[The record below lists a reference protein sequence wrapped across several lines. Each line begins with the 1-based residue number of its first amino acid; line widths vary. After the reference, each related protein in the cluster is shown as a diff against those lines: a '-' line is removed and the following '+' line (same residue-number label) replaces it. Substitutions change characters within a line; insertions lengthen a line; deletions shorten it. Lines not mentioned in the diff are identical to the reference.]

1 MAHVERVL
9 ALDIGASSLK
19 AGEFEYSAGGIALV
33 GFGLREYGEELTEAN
48 RGTLIGA
55 NVRQLIAEH
64 GFSARKVLVSIS
76 GQSAFI
82 RFVKLPP
89 VSEEE
94 KRIRQIVEFEAKQ
107 NVPFP
112 MDEVI
117 WDYQLIANSE
127 ADEMEVMFVV
137 IKNDIVEQI
146 THAMEDVGLTPVQV
160 EIAPV
165 AGFNAARM
173 NHVGDDECAMVL
185 NIGSRSSNLLFADR
199 TRFFA
204 RTIPIA
210 GNSINQQ
217 VAKEF
222 NIGMAEAEELKR
234 RHGFVALGGAYE
246 APESEVAATVS
257 KIVRNVMTRLHGEIN
272 RSISVYRAQQKGN
285 RPVRLYLAGG
295 SSTMGYTDRFFQE
308 ALNLEVA
315 YLNPFQVVSV
325 GPQVD
330 RQQLQAVAHM
340 FSEVIGLGLRYR
352 LQCPVEVSLMPKMLR
367 RNQAFQ
373 QKKPYLVG
381 AMACVMLIVLLGWLA
396 AVWRDRQ
403 FTNLQEQFSGMVSKL
418 QNSRESIQRD
428 RRQTDEV
435 RQRYDKVE
443 ALLAERQ
450 WLPNLL
456 NDIQVLKPR
465 DLWLTRL
472 RPLYD
477 DVKEVATSGSGEGN
491 TPRPAGPPGMPMFG
505 GMFPGGGMMKPPGG
519 GGAAPAAEHDSKS
532 SVVAGSTFK
541 ISGFEITGH
550 GVTVPE
556 AAEAG
561 KGAKAK
567 NASSPEQLFLERLQ
581 KAGWADGDSK
591 VTAITAYSVSDTIR
605 NFSTFTLQVKL
616 KKPLEINR

>member
-19 AGEFEYSAGGIALV
+19 AGEFEYSAAGITLV
-33 GFGLREYGEELTEAN
+33 GFGLREYGEELSETN
-48 RGTLIGA
+48 RDTLIGA
-55 NVRQLIAEH
+55 NLRQLIAEH

-117 WDYQLIANSE
+117 WDYQLIANPE

-146 THAMEDVGLTPVQV
+146 THAMEAVGLSPVQV

-173 NHVGDDECAMVL
+173 NHVGDEECAMVL

-210 GNSINQQ
+210 GNAITQQ

-222 NIGMAEAEELKR
+222 NIGMAEAEEMKR

-257 KIVRNVMTRLHGEIN
+257 KIVRSVMTRLHGEIN

-295 SSTMGYTDRFFQE
+295 SSTMGFTDRFFQE
-308 ALNLEVA
+308 ALNLEVS
-315 YLNPFQVVSV
+315 YLNPFQVISV
-325 GPQVD
+325 GPRVD

-352 LQCPVEVSLMPKMLR
+352 LQCPVEVSLMPKTLR
-367 RNQAFQ
+367 RYQTFQ
-373 QKKPYLVG
+373 QKKPYLAG
-381 AMACVMLIVLLGWLA
+381 AMACLMLVVLLGWMASL
-396 AVWRDRQ
+396 WREQKFSELQQQ
-403 FTNLQEQFSGMVSKL
+403 FEGTVRKL
-418 QNSRESIQRD
+418 EGTLSSIQRD
-428 RRQTDEV
+428 SRQTEDT
-435 RQRYDKVE
+435 QKRYDGVV

-450 WLPNLL
+450 WLPEML
-456 NDIQVLKPR
+456 NDIQAMKPR

-472 RPLYD
+472 RPIYGD
-477 DVKEVATSGSGEGN
+477 IKEVAGGTAATESS
-491 TPRPAGPPGMPMFG
+491 RPAGGPPGMPMFG
-505 GMFPGGGMMKPPGG
+505 MFPGMGGPPGG
-519 GGAAPAAEHDSKS
+519 APAGAPADNKA
-532 SVVAGSTFK
+532 AGGVGASTFK
-541 ISGFEITGH
+541 ITGFELSGH
-550 GVTVPE
+550 GVTMPE
-556 AAEAG
+556 DAA
-561 KGAKAK
+561 GA
-567 NASSPEQLFLERLQ
+567 NTGGSPEQLFLERLQ
-581 KAGWADGDSK
+581 KAAWVDGDPK
-591 VTAITAYSVSDTIR
+591 VTAINNFSVSDSTR

>member
-19 AGEFEYSAGGIALV
+19 AGEFEYSAAGITLV
-33 GFGLREYGEELTEAN
+33 GFGLREYGEELSETN
-48 RGTLIGA
+48 RDTLIGA
-55 NVRQLIAEH
+55 NLRQLIAEH
-64 GFSARKVLVSIS
+64 GFTARKVLVSIS

-117 WDYQLIANSE
+117 WDYQLIANPE

-146 THAMEDVGLTPVQV
+146 THAMEAVGLSPVQV

-210 GNSINQQ
+210 GNAITQQ

-222 NIGMAEAEELKR
+222 NIGMAEAEEMKR

-257 KIVRNVMTRLHGEIN
+257 KIVRSVMTRLHGEIN

-295 SSTMGYTDRFFQE
+295 SSTMGFTDRFFQE
-308 ALNLEVA
+308 ALNLEVS
-315 YLNPFQVVSV
+315 YLNPFQVISV
-325 GPQVD
+325 GPRVD

-352 LQCPVEVSLMPKMLR
+352 LQCPVEVSLMPKTLR
-367 RNQAFQ
+367 RYQTFQ
-373 QKKPYLVG
+373 QKKPYLAG
-381 AMACVMLIVLLGWLA
+381 AMACLMLVVLLGWMASL
-396 AVWRDRQ
+396 WREQKFSELQQQ
-403 FTNLQEQFSGMVSKL
+403 FDGTVRKL
-418 QNSRESIQRD
+418 EGTLSSIQRD
-428 RRQTDEV
+428 SRQAEDT
-435 RQRYDKVE
+435 RKRYDGVV

-450 WLPNLL
+450 WLPEML
-456 NDIQVLKPR
+456 NDIQAMKPR

-472 RPLYD
+472 RPIYGD
-477 DVKEVATSGSGEGN
+477 IKEVAGSTAANESS
-491 TPRPAGPPGMPMFG
+491 RPAGGPPGMPMFG
-505 GMFPGGGMMKPPGG
+505 MFPGMGGPPGG
-519 GGAAPAAEHDSKS
+519 APPGAPADNKT
-532 SVVAGSTFK
+532 AGGVGASTFK
-541 ISGFEITGH
+541 ITGFELSGH
-550 GVTVPE
+550 GVTMPE
-556 AAEAG
+556 AASG
-561 KGAKAK
+561 NKTGG
-567 NASSPEQLFLERLQ
+567 SPEQLFLERLQ
-581 KAGWADGDSK
+581 KAAWVDGDPK
-591 VTAITAYSVSDTIR
+591 VTAINNFSVSDSTR